1 MGGIASRD
9 AQEEGLRRMNIT
21 TMKDFY
27 GLMAE
32 SKGVRS
38 EIVLDLF
45 AGRTVHVSAI
55 RFLESCHSA
64 LSGIVGKDLKG
75 ELDVG
80 DARKISVDLRY
91 EITELEKDLI
101 FLREGEQAFVE
112 HLEATHQGY
121 SSMISD
127 SAEELGSLAFNC
139 LITDRDG
146 TTNNYCGR
154 YRSSIQSVWNAVYL
168 TRFAKKRAEHP
179 VIITSGPLKN
189 GGILS
194 VSTAPEG
201 AFIYAAS
208 KGRECLDL
216 SGTIHRYPVPR
227 EKQEVLDRLNE
238 RLLGMVREAEYEPFS
253 LIGSGLQFKFGQSTI
268 ARQDISGSI
277 PEGESEAF
285 LRTIEGLVREIDP
298 GGSTLRIEDTG
309 LDVEILLTI
318 EDRAARAQ
326 GFRQGRR
333 GPFPRR
339 RARAG
344 AFPRPASR
352 LRRHLVRH
360 PDGLSGNGKIAADQG
375 GLRDQEPGA
384 CTEGR
389 GSVPRGDHRSR
400 AGHPCRHT
408 QRAVPGPGIGM
419 GPFSMALRSAREAGE
434 TGWCA

>member
-1 MGGIASRD
+1 MGGIATCD

-45 AGRTVHVSAI
+45 AGRKVHASAL
-55 RFLESCHSA
+55 RFLESCHEA
-64 LSGIVGKDLKG
+64 LSAIVGKDFKG
-75 ELDVG
+75 VLAIGE
-80 DARKISVDLRY
+80 ARKISVDLRY

-101 FLREGEQAFVE
+101 FLREGEQAFTE
-112 HLEATHQGY
+112 HLEAMHQGY

-127 SAEELGSLAFNC
+127 GAEELGSLAFNC

-154 YRSSIQSVWNAVYL
+154 YRSSIQSVWNSVYL

-201 AFIYAAS
+201 LFIYAAS

-216 SGTIHRYPVPR
+216 SGAIHRYPVPR
-227 EKQEVLDRLNE
+227 EKQEVLDRFNE
-238 RLLGMVREAEYEPFS
+238 RLLGLVREMEYEPFS

-277 PEGESEAF
+277 PAGESEAF
-285 LRTIEGLVREIDP
+285 LRTIEGIVRQIDP
-298 GGSTLRIEDTG
+298 EGRTLRIEDTG
-309 LDVEILLTI
+309 LDIEIILTI
-318 EDRAARAQ
+318 EDRQRGLKDFDKGDAVRFLD
-326 GFRQGRR
+326 GELGLELSR
-333 GPFPRR
+333 GP
-339 RARAG
+339 
-344 AFPRPASR
+344 
-352 LRRHLVRH
+352 HLVCGDTSSDIPMVVAAMEMSRQTRAIFVTKNRELARKVEEVSPSAIIVPE
-360 PDGLSGNGKIAADQG
+360 PDILAGILNELS
-375 GLRDQEPGA
+375 L
-384 CTEGR
+384 
-389 GSVPRGDHRSR
+389 VP
-400 AGHPCRHT
+400 A
-408 QRAVPGPGIGM
+408 
-419 GPFSMALRSAREAGE
+419 
-434 TGWCA
+434 

>member
-1 MGGIASRD
+1 MGGIDSHD
-9 AQEEGLRRMNIT
+9 AQEEGFRRMNIT

-45 AGRTVHVSAI
+45 AGRTVHESAI
-55 RFLESCHSA
+55 RFLKSCHSA
-64 LSGIVGKDLKG
+64 LSGVVGKDFKG
-75 ELDVG
+75 ELDVS

-91 EITELEKDLI
+91 EITELEKDLV
-101 FLREGEQAFVE
+101 FLREGEKAFVE

-121 SSMISD
+121 SAMISD
-127 SAEELGSLAFNC
+127 GAEELGSLAFNC

-216 SGTIHRYPVPR
+216 SGMIHRYPVPR
-227 EKQEVLDRLNE
+227 EKQEILDRLNE
-238 RLLGMVREAEYEPFS
+238 RLLGLVREAEYEPFS

-285 LRTIEGLVREIDP
+285 LRTIEGMVREIDP

-309 LDVEILLTI
+309 LDIEIVLTI
-318 EDRAARAQ
+318 EDEQRGLKDFDKGDAVRFLDGELGLELSRGPHLVCGDTSSDIPMIVAAREKSRQTKAVFVTRNQELARKVEEVCQ
-326 GFRQGRR
+326 GAIIV
-333 GPFPRR
+333 PEPDIL
-339 RARAG
+339 AG
-344 AFPRPASR
+344 ILNELSLVPA
-352 LRRHLVRH
+352 
-360 PDGLSGNGKIAADQG
+360 
-375 GLRDQEPGA
+375 
-384 CTEGR
+384 
-389 GSVPRGDHRSR
+389 
-400 AGHPCRHT
+400 
-408 QRAVPGPGIGM
+408 
-419 GPFSMALRSAREAGE
+419 
-434 TGWCA
+434 